1 MKQSNRRKFI
11 KHSTLAA
18 GAALTLPRAARAIG
32 ENEKI
37 TVGIIGRGGMG
48 SAHLGALCGNKAVN
62 IAYVCDV
69 DERRAAKARA
79 TAEKAQGKAP
89 KVVGDMRGGFLTTK
103 AWTRCGLPHRTIG
116 MRRRRFWRVTRASMF
131 MWRSRR
137 ATICARGG

>member
-11 KHSTLAA
+11 THSTLAA

-37 TVGIIGRGGMG
+37 TVGIIGPGGMG

-79 TAEKAQGKAP
+79 TA
-89 KVVGDMRGGFLTTK
+89 
-103 AWTRCGLPHRTIG
+103 
-116 MRRRRFWRVTRASMF
+116 RRRREGAEG
-131 MWRSRR
+131 RR
-137 ATICARGG
+137 GYAADF